1 MTHASTIAEES
12 CIYAAELIFELLSG
26 AKLSDAV
33 GQINSADWCD
43 PISSAL
49 EMELTGFSDVGI
61 RSTGY
66 VVDTLQASIWA
77 TLNSNSFEEAILK
90 AVNLGDDADTV
101 GAVTGQIAGSIYG
114 YSNIPSH
121 FKSGLVNERDLYVL
135 SQFIDGAV
143 NA

>member
-1 MTHASTIAEES
+1 
-12 CIYAAELIFELLSG
+12 LIFELLSG
-26 AKLSDAV
+26 ANLSDAI
-33 GQINSADWCD
+33 GQINKAEWCD

-49 EMELTGFSDVGI
+49 EMELTNFSEVGI

-77 TLNSNSFEEAILK
+77 TLNSNSFEEAVLK

-121 FKSGLVNERDLYVL
+121 LKSGLVNERDLYVL
-135 SQFIDGAV
+135 SQFIGGTV
-143 NA
+143 HG

>member
-1 MTHASTIAEES
+1 
-12 CIYAAELIFELLSG
+12 
-26 AKLSDAV
+26 
-33 GQINSADWCD
+33 
-43 PISSAL
+43 
-49 EMELTGFSDVGI
+49 MELTGFSEVGI

-77 TLNSNSFEEAILK
+77 TLNSNSFEEAVLK

-121 FKSGLVNERDLYVL
+121 LKSGLVNERDLYVL
-135 SQFIDGAV
+135 SQFIGGTV
-143 NA
+143 HG